1 MALTRTRVA
10 HPRLGTYFGIFI
22 SAFVALAILTL
33 IFEQLGAA
41 DMLLRSIML
50 AGPLVLYIA
59 IGAATYTSDPLDFF
73 ACGRRVPA
81 FYTGLGLATAAL
93 GGTGLMCVTGAFF
106 LIGFDAV
113 CLVIGGVAGFVF
125 MSVLLAPFFRKFGA
139 FTIPSY
145 LGRRFDSIALRL
157 VSAVLLSVPA
167 GMLLAAELKTGAYA
181 VQFMQPEFSA
191 LVIVPVLALVLI
203 IVLCSGGMRSL
214 SWSSSAQGIASL
226 IAILV
231 PVSIVALMLTN
242 LPLPQLSHGPVLR
255 AIGRSEAAMGLP
267 LVLPPALAF
276 DMPGQAMTSIA
287 KRFSDVMSSV
297 GPLAFVIVMLTT
309 LAGVASAPWLLMRV
323 ATTPGVYET
332 RKSLGWAT
340 VLFGIV
346 MLTLSSIAVFMRSFV
361 FAIFSGP
368 NSGQAPDWVGA
379 LVSLGTLTAGTE
391 GGRLQ
396 FATLEFA
403 RDGILFDLPVVAG
416 LPAAALYLGA
426 AGVLAA
432 ALATAGASLVA
443 LGHTLA
449 EDIGNGLS
457 FEPLADKARLVFA
470 RAGLCLAAA
479 GGAFVAVAVPADPL
493 KLLMWALALTGSA
506 AFPVLVLSIWW
517 KRLNAFGALAGL
529 ITGFGVAAIAIVA
542 GETGQSD
549 IQSVLA
555 GAFGIPAGFVAA
567 LAVTWVTPAPGKQLF
582 EFVRDIRVPGG
593 EIIYDRET
601 RLAKR
606 KKT

>member
-145 LGRRFDSIALRL
+145 LGRRFDSIALRM

>member
-297 GPLAFVIVMLTT
+297 GPLAFVIVMLTP